1 MAQRPYGRCP
11 FALPQPPDE
20 SPEVPHGLRAGV
32 QRVHHVAGEC
42 PFSADKAAGI
52 ARAVHG
58 ENGHDQ
64 VQPKL
69 FVKVLRLEAV
79 EALVQ
84 GAHPYT
90 VDADEP
96 GALLVLVAQD
106 PGASGGVAPVG
117 EPALPP
123 RLVLVGFVEAIEG
136 QTFDL
141 PPLMFDG
148 FDVGVLQGRRAPRT
162 NPSHRKERRPPWPR
176 AGHERLSYLP
186 RRASS

>member
-20 SPEVPHGLRAGV
+20 PPEVPHSLRAGV

-52 ARAVHG
+52 ARTVHG

-69 FVKVLRLEAV
+69 FVEVLRLEAE

-106 PGASGGVAPVG
+106 SGACGGVASVG

-123 RLVLVGFVEAIEG
+123 RFVLVRFVEAIEG
-136 QTFDL
+136 EVLDL
-141 PPLMFDG
+141 PPPVFDG
-148 FDVGVLQGRRAPRT
+148 
-162 NPSHRKERRPPWPR
+162 
-176 AGHERLSYLP
+176 
-186 RRASS
+186 